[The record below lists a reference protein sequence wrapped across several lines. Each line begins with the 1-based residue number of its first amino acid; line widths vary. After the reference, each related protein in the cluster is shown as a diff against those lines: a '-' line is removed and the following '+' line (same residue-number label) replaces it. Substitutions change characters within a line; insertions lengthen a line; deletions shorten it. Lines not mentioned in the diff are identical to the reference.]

1 MRRPRNNIAKL
12 SWDSRSIICELLFDG
27 AEYDT
32 IRNDADVAAEC
43 AEKGLTLHGTTF
55 QAYREG
61 AEYLEY
67 ARRRRQWDDDFKRRQ
82 VAAQMLDDCGS
93 ADHLA
98 KVANYE
104 ILKNCVELLESGD
117 LETKDLKS
125 LSGAVAS
132 FTRERLNAA
141 KDEARREFEE
151 QKAAYQAEIAKLSA
165 TIQQLTS
172 SSKKVDSKQV
182 AEKLDQAL
190 GVR

>member
-1 MRRPRNNIAKL
+1 
-12 SWDSRSIICELLFDG
+12 
-27 AEYDT
+27 
-32 IRNDADVAAEC
+32 
-43 AEKGLTLHGTTF
+43 
-55 QAYREG
+55 
-61 AEYLEY
+61 
-67 ARRRRQWDDDFKRRQ
+67 
-82 VAAQMLDDCGS
+82 
-93 ADHLA
+93 
-98 KVANYE
+98 
-104 ILKNCVELLESGD
+104 
-117 LETKDLKS
+117 
-125 LSGAVAS
+125 VAS